1 MPLSGDRSGVRP
13 PGLASRS
20 LCLTRILSIAARK
33 GFKAALIGVGAIAL
47 SMAIPLLIIVFLA
60 IVAQLIISGH

>member
-1 MPLSGDRSGVRP
+1 M
-13 PGLASRS
+13 
-20 LCLTRILSIAARK
+20 RK

-47 SMAIPLLIIVFLA
+47 SMAIPLLIIVVLA